1 MVSKPSGL
9 LTCLVR
15 FSALRTVSKLGCAWA
30 LGVCWWLIAF
40 SDAAAASDRT
50 VLVLGDSLSAGYGLK
65 PAQGWVALLEKRL
78 QTQGYEYRVVNASIS
93 GETSGGGLQR
103 LPRALETHKP
113 AVVILELGANDGLRG
128 LPVAQTRDNLTKM
141 VGGVKDGGAKVLLVG
156 MRLPPNYGQRY
167 TTDFMNMYREIA
179 TSSRVALVPF
189 LLQSVALKPALMQ
202 ADGLHPTADAQPAL
216 LDTLWPQLKPLLQK
230 R

>member
-1 MVSKPSGL
+1 
-9 LTCLVR
+9 
-15 FSALRTVSKLGCAWA
+15 
-30 LGVCWWLIAF
+30 VCWWLIAV
-40 SDAAAASDRT
+40 SGAAAASDRT

-78 QTQGYEYRVVNASIS
+78 QSQGYEYRVVNASVS

-128 LPVAQTRDNLTKM
+128 LPLTVTRDNLTRSI
-141 VGGVKDGGAKVLLVG
+141 GIARQSGAKVLLVG
-156 MRLPPNYGQRY
+156 MRLPPNYGPRY
-167 TTDFMNMYREIA
+167 TNDFMRMYRDIA
-179 TSSRVALVPF
+179 TMSHTALVPF

-202 ADGLHPTADAQPAL
+202 ADGLHPTAEAQPAL
-216 LDTLWPQLKPLLQK
+216 LETLWPHLAPLLEK